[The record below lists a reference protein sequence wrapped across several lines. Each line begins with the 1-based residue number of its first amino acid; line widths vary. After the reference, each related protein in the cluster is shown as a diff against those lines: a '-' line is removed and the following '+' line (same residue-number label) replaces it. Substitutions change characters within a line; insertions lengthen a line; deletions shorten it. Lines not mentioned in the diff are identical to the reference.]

1 MNIVQKILL
10 CFTHEGSLEKLLEF
24 NAVIVGT
31 ASYGEPLA
39 ARRGAAH
46 QLACHGRI
54 SDKRQAAGA
63 KHRSTERI
71 SSDDYSD
78 HRYIEQGW
86 DVLAW
91 LLLDCRGVTSSLPK
105 GVV

>member
-1 MNIVQKILL
+1 M
-10 CFTHEGSLEKLLEF
+10 FEF
-24 NAVIVGT
+24 NAVIVET

-39 ARRGAAH
+39 AWKVAAH
-46 QLACHGRI
+46 QLVCHGRI

-71 SSDDYSD
+71 SSDDYSG

-91 LLLDCRGVTSSLPK
+91 LLLLEYRRFTSSLPK
-105 GVV
+105 GGVLSCANSSSVSALL

>member
-1 MNIVQKILL
+1 MENRLQPG
-10 CFTHEGSLEKLLEF
+10 EGLRISWL
-24 NAVIVGT
+24 V
-31 ASYGEPLA
+31 S
-39 ARRGAAH
+39 
-46 QLACHGRI
+46 RI